1 MSRRT
6 SFSYEWAEAI
16 ERRKLRNMQNIP
28 ECESEENEGLQ
39 VNDNAFAF
47 DHSTPTLAGGLCED
61 PCP

>member
-1 MSRRT
+1 
-6 SFSYEWAEAI
+6 
-16 ERRKLRNMQNIP
+16 MQNIP

-39 VNDNAFAF
+39 VNKTFAF

>member
-1 MSRRT
+1 
-6 SFSYEWAEAI
+6 
-16 ERRKLRNMQNIP
+16 MQNIP